1 MKNST
6 IKIITYAIIL
16 LVAVLAIGFAV
27 FITNGFTE
35 KPKSFYVD
43 INGNKVASS
52 ASGYLLEKDKP
63 LKCKVKFLSSDKKN
77 YAVRVL
83 SAKSDFTYFV
93 DGKKSGFTGEEDFT
107 DCFVI
112 TKTDDDFTVETVG
125 NLISVLQS
133 KNPDAK
139 VDYDRK
145 TVPDEDLFTLVITAE
160 SDKATIRIGFKV
172 PNPET
177 EIVISPARL
186 VI

>member
-6 IKIITYAIIL
+6 IKIITYIIIIL
-16 LVAVLAIGFAV
+16 VALLAIGFAV

-52 ASGYLLEKDKP
+52 ANGYLLEKDKP

-77 YAVRVL
+77 YTVQIL
-83 SAKSDFTYFV
+83 SAKSDFAYTV
-93 DGKKSGFTGEEDFT
+93 DSKNCGFTGEEDFT

-112 TKTDDDFTVETVG
+112 TKTGDDFTVETVG

-133 KNPDAK
+133 KNPDTK
-139 VDYDRK
+139 VNYNRK
-145 TVPDEDLFTLVITAE
+145 AVPDEDLFTLVITSE
-160 SDKATIRIGFKV
+160 SDKATIKIGFRV
-172 PNPET
+172 PSPET

>member
-6 IKIITYAIIL
+6 IKIITYIIII

-27 FITNGFTE
+27 FITNGFTQ

-43 INGNKVASS
+43 INGDKVASS

-77 YAVRVL
+77 YTVQIL

-93 DGKKSGFTGEEDFT
+93 DGKKNSFTGEEDFT

-112 TKTDDDFTVETVG
+112 TKTGNDFTVETVG
-125 NLISVLQS
+125 NLYSVLQS
-133 KNPDAK
+133 KNPYTT
-139 VDYDRK
+139 VNYDRK
-145 TVPDEDLFTLVITAE
+145 TVSNEDLFTLVITAE
-160 SDKATIRIGFKV
+160 SDKATIKIGFRV
-172 PNPET
+172 LSPEA
-177 EIVISPARL
+177 EILISPARL

>member
-6 IKIITYAIIL
+6 IKIITYIIIIL
-16 LVAVLAIGFAV
+16 VALLAIGFAV

-43 INGNKVASS
+43 INGDKVAST

-63 LKCKVKFLSSDKKN
+63 LKCKVKFLFSDKKN
-77 YAVRVL
+77 YTVQIL
-83 SAKSDFTYFV
+83 SAKSDFAYTV
-93 DGKKSGFTGEEDFT
+93 DGKSCGFTGEEDFT

-112 TKTDDDFTVETVG
+112 TKTGDDFIVETIG
-125 NLISVLQS
+125 NLYSVLQS

-145 TVPDEDLFTLVITAE
+145 AVPDEDLFTLIITTE
-160 SDKATIRIGFKV
+160 SDKATIKIGFRV
-172 PNPET
+172 PSPEA

>member
-6 IKIITYAIIL
+6 IKIITYVVIL
-16 LVAVLAIGFAV
+16 LVAVLVIAFAV

-77 YAVRVL
+77 YTVQIL
-83 SAKSDFTYFV
+83 SAKSDFAYTV
-93 DGKKSGFTGEEDFT
+93 DGENCGFTGEEDFT

-112 TKTDDDFTVETVG
+112 TKTGDDFTIETVG

-133 KNPDAK
+133 KNPDTK

-145 TVPDEDLFTLVITAE
+145 SVPDEDLFTLVMTAE
-160 SDKATIRIGFKV
+160 SDKVTIKIGFRV
-172 PNPET
+172 LSPEA

>member
-6 IKIITYAIIL
+6 IKIITYVVIL

-77 YAVRVL
+77 YTVQIL
-83 SAKSDFTYFV
+83 SAKSDFAYTV
-93 DGKKSGFTGEEDFT
+93 DSKNCGFTGEEDFT

-112 TKTDDDFTVETVG
+112 TKTGDDFTIETVG
-125 NLISVLQS
+125 NLYSVLQS

-139 VDYDRK
+139 VNYDRK
-145 TVPDEDLFTLVITAE
+145 AVPDEDLFTLVITSE
-160 SDKATIRIGFKV
+160 SDKATIKIGFRV
-172 PNPET
+172 PSPET
-177 EIVISPARL
+177 EIVMSPARL

>member
-6 IKIITYAIIL
+6 IKIITYVIII
-16 LVAVLAIGFAV
+16 LVAVLAIGFVV
-27 FITNGFTE
+27 FITNGFTQ

-43 INGNKVASS
+43 INGDKVAST

-63 LKCKVKFLSSDKKN
+63 LKCKVKFLSSDKKIYN
-77 YAVRVL
+77 VQIL

-93 DGKKSGFTGEEDFT
+93 DGKKCGFTGEEDFS

-112 TKTDDDFTVETVG
+112 TKTGDDFTVETVG
-125 NLISVLQS
+125 NLIAVLQS
-133 KNPDAK
+133 KNPDTK
-139 VDYDRK
+139 VNYDRK
-145 TVPDEDLFTLVITAE
+145 AVPDEDLFTLVITSE
-160 SDKATIRIGFKV
+160 SDKATIKIGFRI
-172 PNPET
+172 PSPEA

>member
-6 IKIITYAIIL
+6 IKIVTYIIII
-16 LVAVLAIGFAV
+16 LVAVFAIGFAV

-43 INGNKVASS
+43 VNGDKVASS

-63 LKCKVKFLSSDKKN
+63 LKCKVKFLSSDKKG
-77 YAVRVL
+77 YSVQIL

-93 DGKKSGFTGEEDFT
+93 DGKKCGFTGEEDFT

-133 KNPDAK
+133 KNPDTK

-145 TVPDEDLFTLVITAE
+145 SVPDEDLFTLVITAE
-160 SDKATIRIGFKV
+160 SGKATIRIGFRV
-172 PNPET
+172 PNPEA
-177 EIVISPARL
+177 EIVLSPARL

>member
-6 IKIITYAIIL
+6 IKIITYIIIIL
-16 LVAVLAIGFAV
+16 LALLAIGFAV

-77 YAVRVL
+77 YTVQIL

-93 DGKKSGFTGEEDFT
+93 DGKKNSFTGEEDFT

-112 TKTDDDFTVETVG
+112 TKTGDDFTVETVG
-125 NLISVLQS
+125 NLYSVLQS
-133 KNPDAK
+133 KNPDTK

-160 SDKATIRIGFKV
+160 SDKATIKIGFRV
-172 PNPET
+172 PSPEA
-177 EIVISPARL
+177 EIVMTPARL

>member
-6 IKIITYAIIL
+6 IKIITYVIII

-35 KPKSFYVD
+35 TPKSFYVD
-43 INGNKVASS
+43 INGDKVAST

-63 LKCKVKFLSSDKKN
+63 LKCKVKFLSSDKKG
-77 YAVRVL
+77 YTVQIL

-93 DGKKSGFTGEEDFT
+93 DGKKCGFTGEEDFT

-112 TKTDDDFTVETVG
+112 TKTGEDFTVETVG
-125 NLISVLQS
+125 NLYSVLQS
-133 KNPDAK
+133 KNPDTK
-139 VDYDRK
+139 VNYDRK
-145 TVPDEDLFTLVITAE
+145 AVPDEDLFTLVITAE
-160 SDKATIRIGFKV
+160 SDKATTRIGFKV

-186 VI
+186 LI

>member
-6 IKIITYAIIL
+6 IKIITYIIII

-27 FITNGFTE
+27 FITNRFTE

-43 INGNKVASS
+43 INGDKVASS
-52 ASGYLLEKDKP
+52 ASGYLLEKDRP
-63 LKCKVKFLSSDKKN
+63 LKCKVKFLSSDKKG
-77 YAVRVL
+77 YTAQIL

-93 DGKKSGFTGEEDFT
+93 DGKKCGFTGEEDFT

-112 TKTDDDFTVETVG
+112 TKTGDDFTVETVG
-125 NLISVLQS
+125 NLIAVLQS
-133 KNPDAK
+133 KNPDTK
-139 VDYDRK
+139 VNYDRK
-145 TVPDEDLFTLVITAE
+145 AVPDEDLFTLVITAE

-172 PNPET
+172 PNPEA

>member
-6 IKIITYAIIL
+6 IKIITYIIIIL
-16 LVAVLAIGFAV
+16 VALLAIGFAV

-77 YAVRVL
+77 YTVQIL
-83 SAKSDFTYFV
+83 SAKSDFAYTV
-93 DGKKSGFTGEEDFT
+93 DGKNYGFTGEEDFT

-112 TKTDDDFTVETVG
+112 TKTGDDFTVETVG
-125 NLISVLQS
+125 NLYSVLQS

-145 TVPDEDLFTLVITAE
+145 AVPDEDLFTLIITAE
-160 SDKATIRIGFKV
+160 SDKATIKIGFRV
-172 PNPET
+172 PSPET
-177 EIVISPARL
+177 EIVMSPARL

>member
-6 IKIITYAIIL
+6 IKVITYIIII

-43 INGNKVASS
+43 INGNKVALS

-63 LKCKVKFLSSDKKN
+63 LNCKVKFLSSDKKN
-77 YAVRVL
+77 YTVQIL
-83 SAKSDFTYFV
+83 SAKSDFTYTV
-93 DGKKSGFTGEEDFT
+93 DGKNCSFTGEEDFT

-112 TKTDDDFTVETVG
+112 TKTGDDFTIETVG

-145 TVPDEDLFTLVITAE
+145 AVPDEDLFTLVITSE
-160 SDKATIRIGFKV
+160 SDKATIKIGFRI
-172 PNPET
+172 PSPET
-177 EIVISPARL
+177 EIVMSPARL

>member
-6 IKIITYAIIL
+6 IKIITYIIII
-16 LVAVLAIGFAV
+16 LVAVLAIGFAM

-35 KPKSFYVD
+35 NPKSFYVD
-43 INGNKVASS
+43 INGDKVAST

-63 LKCKVKFLSSDKKN
+63 LKCKVKFLSSDKKG
-77 YAVRVL
+77 YSVQIL

-93 DGKKSGFTGEEDFT
+93 DGKKNAFTGEEDFT

-112 TKTDDDFTVETVG
+112 TKTGDDFTVETVG

-133 KNPDAK
+133 KNSDTK
-139 VDYDRK
+139 VNYDRK
-145 TVPDEDLFTLVITAE
+145 AVPDEDLFTLVITAE
-160 SDKATIRIGFKV
+160 SDKATIKIGFRV
-172 PNPET
+172 PNPEA
-177 EIVISPARL
+177 EIVISPAML

>member
-6 IKIITYAIIL
+6 IKIITYIIII

-52 ASGYLLEKDKP
+52 ANGYLLEKDKP

-77 YAVRVL
+77 YTVQIL
-83 SAKSDFTYFV
+83 SAKSDFAYNV
-93 DGKKSGFTGEEDFT
+93 DGKNCGFTGEEDFT
-107 DCFVI
+107 DSFVI
-112 TKTDDDFTVETVG
+112 TKTGDDFTIETVG

-145 TVPDEDLFTLVITAE
+145 AVPNEDLFTLVITAE
-160 SDKATIRIGFKV
+160 SDKATIKIGFKV
-172 PNPET
+172 PSPET

>member
-6 IKIITYAIIL
+6 IKIITYIIII

-35 KPKSFYVD
+35 NPKSFYVD
-43 INGNKVASS
+43 INGDKVAST
-52 ASGYLLEKDKP
+52 ASGYLLEKGKP
-63 LKCKVKFLSSDKKN
+63 LKCKVKFLSLDKKG
-77 YAVRVL
+77 YSVQIL

-93 DGKKSGFTGEEDFT
+93 GGKKCGFTGEEDFT

-112 TKTDDDFTVETVG
+112 TKTGEDFSVETVG
-125 NLISVLQS
+125 NFIAVLQG
-133 KNPDAK
+133 KNPDTK
-139 VDYDRK
+139 VNYDRK
-145 TVPDEDLFTLVITAE
+145 AVPDEDLFTLVITAE
-160 SDKATIRIGFKV
+160 SDKATIKIGFRV
-172 PNPET
+172 PNPEA

>member
-6 IKIITYAIIL
+6 IKIITYVIIIL
-16 LVAVLAIGFAV
+16 VAILAIGFTV

-35 KPKSFYVD
+35 NPKSFYVD
-43 INGNKVASS
+43 INGDKVASS
-52 ASGYLLEKDKP
+52 AGGYLLEKDKP
-63 LKCKVKFLSSDKKN
+63 LKCKVKFLSLDRKN
-77 YAVRVL
+77 YTVQIL

-93 DGKKSGFTGEEDFT
+93 DGKKCEFTGEEDFT

-112 TKTDDDFTVETVG
+112 TKTGDDFTVETVG
-125 NLISVLQS
+125 NLYSVLQS
-133 KNPDAK
+133 KNPDTK

-145 TVPDEDLFTLVITAE
+145 TVPDEELFTLVITAE
-160 SDKATIRIGFKV
+160 SDKATIKIGFRV
-172 PNPET
+172 PSPEA

>member
-6 IKIITYAIIL
+6 IKIITYIIII

-63 LKCKVKFLSSDKKN
+63 LNCKVKFLSSDKKN
-77 YAVRVL
+77 YTVQIL
-83 SAKSDFTYFV
+83 SAKSDFTYTV
-93 DGKKSGFTGEEDFT
+93 DGKNCSFTGEEDFT

-112 TKTDDDFTVETVG
+112 TKTGDDFTVETVG

-133 KNPDAK
+133 KNPDTK
-139 VDYDRK
+139 GNYNRK
-145 TVPDEDLFTLVITAE
+145 AVPDEDLFTLVITSE
-160 SDKATIRIGFKV
+160 SDKATIKIGFRV
-172 PNPET
+172 PSPET
-177 EIVISPARL
+177 EIVMSPARL

>member
-6 IKIITYAIIL
+6 IKIITYVVIL

-35 KPKSFYVD
+35 NPKSFYVD
-43 INGNKVASS
+43 INGDKVAST
-52 ASGYLLEKDKP
+52 ASGYLIEKDKP
-63 LKCKVKFLSSDKKN
+63 LKCKVKFLSSDKKG
-77 YAVRVL
+77 YSVQVL
-83 SAKSDFTYFV
+83 SAKSDFSYFV
-93 DGKKSGFTGEEDFT
+93 DGKKCGFTGEEDFS

-112 TKTDDDFTVETVG
+112 TKTGDDFTVETVG
-125 NLISVLQS
+125 NLIAVLQS
-133 KNPDAK
+133 KNPDTK
-139 VDYDRK
+139 VNYDRK

>member
-6 IKIITYAIIL
+6 IKIITYIIII

-27 FITNGFTE
+27 FITNGFTQ

-43 INGNKVASS
+43 INGDKVASS

-77 YAVRVL
+77 YTVQIL

-93 DGKKSGFTGEEDFT
+93 DGKKCAFTGEEDFT

-112 TKTDDDFTVETVG
+112 TKTGDDFTVKTIG
-125 NLISVLQS
+125 NLYSVLQS
-133 KNPDAK
+133 KNPETK
-139 VDYDRK
+139 VNYDRK

-160 SDKATIRIGFKV
+160 SDKATIKIGFRI
-172 PNPET
+172 PSPEA

>member
-6 IKIITYAIIL
+6 IKIITYVIII

-52 ASGYLLEKDKP
+52 ASGYLIEKDKP

-77 YAVRVL
+77 YTVQILA
-83 SAKSDFTYFV
+83 AKSDFTYFV
-93 DGKKSGFTGEEDFT
+93 DGKKNSFTGEEDFT

-112 TKTDDDFTVETVG
+112 AKTGDDFTVETVG
-125 NLISVLQS
+125 NLYLVLQS
-133 KNPDAK
+133 KNPDTK

-145 TVPDEDLFTLVITAE
+145 SVPDEDLFTLVITSE
-160 SDKATIRIGFKV
+160 SDKATIKIGFRV
-172 PNPET
+172 PNPEA

>member
-6 IKIITYAIIL
+6 IKIITYVVIL

-52 ASGYLLEKDKP
+52 ANGYLLEKDKP

-77 YAVRVL
+77 YTVQIL
-83 SAKSDFTYFV
+83 SAKSDFAYTV
-93 DGKKSGFTGEEDFT
+93 DGENCGFTGEEDFT

-112 TKTDDDFTVETVG
+112 TKTSDDFTVETVG

-133 KNPDAK
+133 KNPDTK
-139 VDYDRK
+139 VNYNRK
-145 TVPDEDLFTLVITAE
+145 AVPDEDLFTLVITSE

-172 PNPET
+172 PNPEA

>member
-6 IKIITYAIIL
+6 IKIITYIIII

-52 ASGYLLEKDKP
+52 ANGYLLEKDKP

-77 YAVRVL
+77 YTVQIL
-83 SAKSDFTYFV
+83 SAKSDFAYTV
-93 DGKKSGFTGEEDFT
+93 DGKNCGFTGEEDFN

-112 TKTDDDFTVETVG
+112 TKTGDDITVETVG
-125 NLISVLQS
+125 NLI
-133 KNPDAK
+133 
-139 VDYDRK
+139 
-145 TVPDEDLFTLVITAE
+145 
-160 SDKATIRIGFKV
+160 
-172 PNPET
+172 
-177 EIVISPARL
+177 
-186 VI
+186 

>member
-6 IKIITYAIIL
+6 IKIITYVIII

-43 INGNKVASS
+43 VNGDKVASS
-52 ASGYLLEKDKP
+52 ANGYLLEKDKP

-77 YAVRVL
+77 YTVQIL

-93 DGKKSGFTGEEDFT
+93 DGKKCGFTGEEDFT

-112 TKTDDDFTVETVG
+112 TRTGDDFTVETVG
-125 NLISVLQS
+125 NLYSVLQS
-133 KNPDAK
+133 KNPDTK

-145 TVPDEDLFTLVITAE
+145 AVPDEDLFTLVITSE
-160 SDKATIRIGFKV
+160 FDKATIKIGFRI
-172 PNPET
+172 PSPEA

>member
-6 IKIITYAIIL
+6 IKIITYIIII

-52 ASGYLLEKDKP
+52 ANGYLLEKDKP

-77 YAVRVL
+77 YTVQIL
-83 SAKSDFTYFV
+83 SAKSDFAYTI
-93 DGKKSGFTGEEDFT
+93 DGENCGFIGEEDFT

-112 TKTDDDFTVETVG
+112 TKTGDDFTVETVG
-125 NLISVLQS
+125 NLYSVLQS

-145 TVPDEDLFTLVITAE
+145 AVPDEDLFTLVITSE
-160 SDKATIRIGFKV
+160 SDKATIKIGFRV
-172 PNPET
+172 PSPET

>member
-6 IKIITYAIIL
+6 IKIITYVVIL

-43 INGNKVASS
+43 INGDKVASS

-63 LKCKVKFLSSDKKN
+63 LTCKVKFLSSDKKN
-77 YAVRVL
+77 CTVQIL
-83 SAKSDFTYFV
+83 SAKSDFIYLV
-93 DGKKSGFTGEEDFT
+93 DGKKCGFTGKEVFT

-125 NLISVLQS
+125 NLYSVLQS
-133 KNPDAK
+133 KNPDTK

-145 TVPDEDLFTLVITAE
+145 AVPDEDLFTLVITAE
-160 SDKATIRIGFKV
+160 SDKATIKIGFRV
-172 PNPET
+172 PSPET

>member
-6 IKIITYAIIL
+6 IKVITYIIII

-43 INGNKVASS
+43 INGDKVAST
-52 ASGYLLEKDKP
+52 ASGYLLEKGKP
-63 LKCKVKFLSSDKKN
+63 LKCKVKFLSSDKKG
-77 YAVRVL
+77 YSVQIL

-93 DGKKSGFTGEEDFT
+93 DGKKNSFTGEEDFT

-112 TKTDDDFTVETVG
+112 TKTGDDFTVETVG

-133 KNPDAK
+133 KNPDTK
-139 VDYDRK
+139 VNYDRK
-145 TVPDEDLFTLVITAE
+145 AVPDEDLFTLVITAE
-160 SDKATIRIGFKV
+160 SDKATIKIGFRV

>member
-6 IKIITYAIIL
+6 IKIITYVIII

-35 KPKSFYVD
+35 TPKSFYVD
-43 INGNKVASS
+43 INGDKVASS
-52 ASGYLLEKDKP
+52 ASGYLLEKDRP
-63 LKCKVKFLSSDKKN
+63 LKCKVKFLSSDKKSYN
-77 YAVRVL
+77 VQIL

-93 DGKKSGFTGEEDFT
+93 DGKKCEFTGEEDFT

-112 TKTDDDFTVETVG
+112 TKTGDDFTVETVG

-133 KNPDAK
+133 KNLDTK
-139 VDYDRK
+139 VNYDRK

-160 SDKATIRIGFKV
+160 SDKATIKIGFRV
-172 PNPET
+172 PNPEA

>member
-6 IKIITYAIIL
+6 IKIITYIIII

-63 LKCKVKFLSSDKKN
+63 LKCKVKFLSSDKKI
-77 YAVRVL
+77 YTVQIL

-93 DGKKSGFTGEEDFT
+93 DGKKNAFTGEEDFT

-112 TKTDDDFTVETVG
+112 TKTGDDFTVETVG

-133 KNPDAK
+133 KNPDTK
-139 VDYDRK
+139 VNYDRQA
-145 TVPDEDLFTLVITAE
+145 VPDEDLFTLVITAE
-160 SDKATIRIGFKV
+160 SDRATIRIGFKV

>member
-1 MKNST
+1 MKNNT
-6 IKIITYAIIL
+6 IKIITYIIII

-43 INGNKVASS
+43 VNGNKVASS
-52 ASGYLLEKDKP
+52 ANGYLLEKDKP

-77 YAVRVL
+77 YTVQIL
-83 SAKSDFTYFV
+83 SAKSDFAYTV
-93 DGKKSGFTGEEDFT
+93 DGKNCSFTGEENFT

-112 TKTDDDFTVETVG
+112 TKTGDDFTIETVG
-125 NLISVLQS
+125 NLYSVLQS

-145 TVPDEDLFTLVITAE
+145 AVPDEDLFTLIITTE
-160 SDKATIRIGFKV
+160 SDKATIKIGFRV
-172 PNPET
+172 PSPEA

>member
-6 IKIITYAIIL
+6 IKIITYIIII

-43 INGNKVASS
+43 VNGDKVASS

-63 LKCKVKFLSSDKKN
+63 LKCKVKFLPSDKKG
-77 YAVRVL
+77 YSVQIL

-93 DGKKSGFTGEEDFT
+93 DGKKSEFTGEEDFT

-112 TKTDDDFTVETVG
+112 TKTGDDFTVETVG
-125 NLISVLQS
+125 NLIAVLQS

>member
-1 MKNST
+1 MKNSM
-6 IKIITYAIIL
+6 IKIITYVVIL

-52 ASGYLLEKDKP
+52 ANGYLLEKDKP

-77 YAVRVL
+77 YTVQIL
-83 SAKSDFTYFV
+83 SAESDFTYTV
-93 DGKKSGFTGEEDFT
+93 DGKKCGFTGEEDFT

-112 TKTDDDFTVETVG
+112 TKTGDDFTIETVG
-125 NLISVLQS
+125 NLYSVLQS

-145 TVPDEDLFTLVITAE
+145 AVPDEDLFTLVITTE
-160 SDKATIRIGFKV
+160 SDKATIKSGSEFRV
-172 PNPET
+172 PKR
-177 EIVISPARL
+177 RL
-186 VI
+186 

>member
-1 MKNST
+1 M
-6 IKIITYAIIL
+6 
-16 LVAVLAIGFAV
+16 
-27 FITNGFTE
+27 
-35 KPKSFYVD
+35 
-43 INGNKVASS
+43 
-52 ASGYLLEKDKP
+52 
-63 LKCKVKFLSSDKKN
+63 
-77 YAVRVL
+77 

-93 DGKKSGFTGEEDFT
+93 DGKKCEFTGEEDFT

-112 TKTDDDFTVETVG
+112 TKTGDDFTVETVG
-125 NLISVLQS
+125 NLYSVLQS
-133 KNPDAK
+133 KNPDTK

-172 PNPET
+172 PNPEA

>member
-6 IKIITYAIIL
+6 IKVITYIIII

-63 LKCKVKFLSSDKKN
+63 LNCKVKFLSSDKKN
-77 YAVRVL
+77 YTVQIL
-83 SAKSDFTYFV
+83 SAKSDFTYTV
-93 DGKKSGFTGEEDFT
+93 DGKNCSFTGEEDFT

-112 TKTDDDFTVETVG
+112 TKTGDDFTIETVG

-145 TVPDEDLFTLVITAE
+145 AVPDEDLFTLVITSE
-160 SDKATIRIGFKV
+160 SDKATIKIGFRI
-172 PNPET
+172 PSPET
-177 EIVISPARL
+177 EIVMSPARL

>member
-1 MKNST
+1 MRNST
-6 IKIITYAIIL
+6 IKIITYIAIL
-16 LVAVLAIGFAV
+16 LVAVLAIGFVV

-52 ASGYLLEKDKP
+52 ASGYLLENDKP
-63 LKCKVKFLSSDKKN
+63 LKCKVKFLSSDKKG
-77 YAVRVL
+77 YTVQIL
-83 SAKSDFTYFV
+83 SAKSDFAYTI
-93 DGKKSGFTGEEDFT
+93 DGENCGFTGEEDFT

-112 TKTDDDFTVETVG
+112 TKTGDDFTVETVG
-125 NLISVLQS
+125 NLIAVLQS

-145 TVPDEDLFTLVITAE
+145 AVPDEDLFTLVITSE
-160 SDKATIRIGFKV
+160 SDKATIKIGFRV
-172 PNPET
+172 PSPET